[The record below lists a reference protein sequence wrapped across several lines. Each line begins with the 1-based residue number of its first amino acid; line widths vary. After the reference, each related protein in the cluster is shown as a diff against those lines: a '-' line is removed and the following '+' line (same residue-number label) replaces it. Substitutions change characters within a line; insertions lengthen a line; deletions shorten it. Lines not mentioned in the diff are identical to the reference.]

1 LFDCSFE
8 IVDDPLGENVGIG
21 EAVEFFEA
29 FISES
34 EDIETGVPPLSSEV
48 YKFRMSPLLSRTAAY
63 TRIARVKTWAR

>member
-1 LFDCSFE
+1 LFEGGFE
-8 IVDDPLGENVGIG
+8 VFDDFLGKNIRIRK
-21 EAVEFFEA
+21 AVEFFEA

-34 EDIETGVPPLSSEV
+34 EDIKTGVPPLSSEV